1 MKQKIGTVW
10 RHNEERLPGHR
21 LAVVYGGRKGTDDFS
36 LGHIHETYRVVLGK
50 DEHLGKKRERPLRL
64 GSHRKAEGRGHLGT
78 LFLPPGVCPLQSQ
91 VATRKKSGSQS
102 RVLPSFPPCW
112 TWAFMGP
119 PCMPLGSLSD
129 YELTLLVLPV
139 RSAHLLGT
147 IGTQQDTSFD
157 SDY

>member
-1 MKQKIGTVW
+1 MKQKIGMVW

-21 LAVVYGGRKGTDDFS
+21 LAVVYGGLKGTDDFS
-36 LGHIHETYRVVLGK
+36 LGHVHETYRVVLGK
-50 DEHLGKKRERPLRL
+50 DEHLGKKRKTSPTWL
-64 GSHRKAEGRGHLGT
+64 SQKGRGQRPPWDPLLTSWHLPT
-78 LFLPPGVCPLQSQ
+78 SDTSCQ
-91 VATRKKSGSQS
+91 KEKYGSQS

-112 TWAFMGP
+112 PWAFRGP
-119 PCMPLGSLSD
+119 SCMPLGSLSD

-139 RSAHLLGT
+139 RSAQLLGT